1 MVFQG
6 VKEIIKIMVLTV
18 IPTVCTE
25 ANYAS
30 RKKSLRNE
38 RGNESDIYLNQYS
51 SITRRE
57 TILYF

>member
-6 VKEIIKIMVLTV
+6 VKEIIKIMILTV

-30 RKKSLRNE
+30 RKKRLRNE
-38 RGNESDIYLNQYS
+38 RGK
-51 SITRRE
+51 
-57 TILYF
+57 